1 MIRRKYIKYRK
12 YSALYDLLRR
22 LAESA
27 NTNPKFIRVLFT
39 TNIFLRV
46 SYNNFIMILLCSQW
60 REFAWKCSQLIN
72 FEPRLGSRSSKGT
85 TLIWWQMWN
94 ERVKSGK
101 LDYHSRCSIPPMFFS
116 FDVWF
121 IQTRHTFDNFLNFV
135 LEHVRVVRPWRLH
148 LRVQH
153 RRRRVE
159 NNRKRGQVYYRPGGY
174 TS

>member
-1 MIRRKYIKYRK
+1 MISIVGTIFYGDWQKMSIRTQN
-12 YSALYDLLRR
+12 LYASCSLPTYFYVSR
-22 LAESA
+22 
-27 NTNPKFIRVLFT
+27 T
-39 TNIFLRV
+39 T
-46 SYNNFIMILLCSQW
+46 MILLCSQW

-72 FEPRLGSRSSKGT
+72 FEPRLGGRSSKGT
-85 TLIWWQMWN
+85 ALTWWQMRN

-121 IQTRHTFDNFLNFV
+121 IQTRHTFDHFLNFV
-135 LEHVRVVRPWRLH
+135 LEHVRVVKPWRLH